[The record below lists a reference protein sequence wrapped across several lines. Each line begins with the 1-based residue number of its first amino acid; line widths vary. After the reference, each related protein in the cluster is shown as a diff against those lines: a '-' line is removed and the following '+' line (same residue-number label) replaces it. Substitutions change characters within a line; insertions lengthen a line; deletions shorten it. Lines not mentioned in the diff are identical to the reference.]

1 MKSNKLS
8 RRDALKLLGMG
19 GGMLFYPVSGSAK
32 TNLSMPASH
41 KRVNIVIVGGG
52 TGGMIASARL
62 RRAAPNANITLIA
75 PNSMHIYQPGQV
87 FVAAGLYMQTDI
99 RAKTSQLLE
108 DNIKWIQDE
117 VTAFEPDKNF
127 VETAKYGKI
136 GYDYLIVALGME
148 YHYEAIDGLSSD
160 DIGQNGIASIY
171 LNDMKKGVSKAGVTT
186 NIWMHSIQEDALQK
200 PVKVLY
206 TQPDTP
212 IKGVGA
218 DLDILFLSNDYFK
231 GNGSSKSSDVSKNIQ
246 NIFATPKSALFPFKE
261 YDNVI
266 QKRVKKAGNISAL
279 LGHKLIAIDAQK
291 KSAVF
296 KDGAGKEIQKSYDY
310 IHITPPMQAPK
321 VFSDS
326 SLAYKDGKYKGYM
339 DVNPKTLQHNK
350 YKNIFGI
357 GDILGIP
364 LAKTGGSAQVQG
376 VVIQDNLVAA
386 IENKK
391 FPQEYN
397 GYTVSPVKLKYGE
410 VLLAEFNKKKA
421 LPTFWLDPYK
431 PRWIWWELDLHF
443 MRYAYFSLMM
453 RGMF

>member
-1 MKSNKLS
+1 MHNKLS
-8 RRDALKLLGMG
+8 RRDAIKLLGIG
-19 GGMLFYPVSGSAK
+19 AGTVFLPSKSEAK
-32 TNLSMPASH
+32 SKLSMPASH

-52 TGGMIASARL
+52 TGGMIASARV

-117 VTAFEPDKNF
+117 VTVFEPDKNF
-127 VETAKYGKI
+127 VQTAKHGKI
-136 GYDYLIVALGME
+136 GYDYLIVALGIE
-148 YHYEAIDGLSSD
+148 YNYEAIDGLSSD

-171 LNDMKKGVSKAGVTT
+171 LNDMKKGVSKAGITT

-200 PVKVLY
+200 SVKVLY

-231 GNGSSKSSDVSKNIQ
+231 GNGGSKSGDVSNNIQ
-246 NIFATPKSALFPFKE
+246 NIFATPNSSLFPFKE
-261 YDNVI
+261 FDNVI
-266 QKRVKKAGNISAL
+266 QKRVKKAGNIVPL
-279 LGHKLIAIDAQK
+279 FGHKLIAIDTQK
-291 KSAVF
+291 KSAIF
-296 KDGAGKEIQKSYDY
+296 KDRTGKEVQKSYDY

-326 SLAYKDGKYKGYM
+326 PLAYKDGKYKGYM
-339 DVNPKTLQHNK
+339 DINPKTLQHNR
-350 YKNIFGI
+350 YKNVFGI

-364 LAKTGGSAQVQG
+364 LAKTGGSAQVQA

-397 GYTVSPVKLKYGE
+397 GYTVSPVKLKYGQ
-410 VLLAEFNKKKA
+410 VLLAEFNSKKT
-421 LPTFWLDPYK
+421 LPTFWLNPYK

-453 RGMF
+453 RGMM